1 MLTGNV
7 YIDTFMKQ
15 TIVQSIG
22 DSYPTGEETK
32 ALSFYNIAALPRAG
46 NSHCAAQC
54 STTGFIHNSKY
65 KKICKAFGGNLAQS
79 RLKWHILTRSSTQRV
94 AHLLPV
100 ECAVV
105 WM

>member
-1 MLTGNV
+1 
-7 YIDTFMKQ
+7 MKQ
-15 TIVQSIG
+15 IIVQSIG

-32 ALSFYNIAALPRAG
+32 ALSFYNIARSRGREIRIVLH
-46 NSHCAAQC
+46 SVQQLVTY
-54 STTGFIHNSKY
+54 TTVNT
-65 KKICKAFGGNLAQS
+65 KKICKAFGGNLAKS

>member
-32 ALSFYNIAALPRAG
+32 ALSFYNIALSRGREIRIVLHSVQQLVSYTTVNTKKSVKLLVVTLRKAG
-46 NSHCAAQC
+46 
-54 STTGFIHNSKY
+54 
-65 KKICKAFGGNLAQS
+65 
-79 RLKWHILTRSSTQRV
+79 
-94 AHLLPV
+94 
-100 ECAVV
+100 
-105 WM
+105 